1 LTAEITSPPASRFPA
16 SRISETLRRRA
27 KILFLYLSGQGL
39 VQLLGL
45 AAGFLLLRW
54 LDLSN
59 YAQFSI
65 AFSFQSTF
73 GMLTDMGICAT
84 ITALVGARV
93 NDPNVIGDYI
103 RSGRHVRNIMMAI
116 ISPIA
121 LVFFIFI
128 AHQHHWAPFSSTLLF
143 VSILAS
149 IYFTGMIS
157 YYTAPLL
164 IRRSLSRYYQYQI
177 LYAIIRIVATGF
189 LYISKLLNAWT
200 STWTT
205 AMGLL
210 IQGLLLRRASRQLI
224 VMPPKAKPEI
234 TRQMI
239 HYVLP
244 NLPSHIFYALQGQI
258 TIFLISIFGDTRNIA
273 EVGGLGRLAQLF
285 LLLTS
290 FNTAVIEPFMA
301 RMPKN
306 RVPQSFLT
314 ILTIAISICTVI
326 CLFGFLTPQIFL
338 WILGPQYANLRQEI
352 GWLLLGSCFSYLCSV
367 IWIMTAARRWIYW
380 STSWTTIGLIV
391 ATQIVFLTQVSIN
404 STLHAI
410 LFTTA
415 SGAAHL
421 LSMFINAIRG
431 FIQGPRVKIPEAEV
445 ATEPAP
451 EEDLLVNP

>member
-1 LTAEITSPPASRFPA
+1 LTDEIKSSPTVSPLFQ
-16 SRISETLRRRA
+16 TFLRRA
-27 KILFLYLSGQGL
+27 KIIFLYLSGQGL

-45 AAGFLLLRW
+45 ATGFLLLRW
-54 LDLSN
+54 LDLPN

-84 ITALVGARV
+84 ITALVGSRV
-93 NDPNVIGDYI
+93 NDPKVIGDYI
-103 RSGRHVRNIMMAI
+103 RSGRHVRNIMMFI
-116 ISPIA
+116 LSPVA

-128 AHQHHWAPFSSTLLF
+128 AHQHHWNTLSSSLLF

-149 IYFTGMIS
+149 IYFSGMIS

-164 IRRSLSRYYQYQI
+164 IRRSLTRYYQFQI
-177 LYAIIRIVATGF
+177 VYAFARIAGNGALYLTH
-189 LYISKLLNAWT
+189 LLNSWT
-200 STWTT
+200 SGWTT
-205 AMGLL
+205 AISLL
-210 IQGLLLRRASRQLI
+210 THGFLLRFTARKMI
-224 VMPPKAKPEI
+224 VMPPKVKPEI

-285 LLLTS
+285 LLLS
-290 FNTAVIEPFMA
+290 GFNTAIIEPFMA
-301 RMPKN
+301 RIPKN

-314 ILTIAISICTVI
+314 ILSIAIMLCAAI
-326 CLFGFLTPQIFL
+326 CLTGFLAPQIYL
-338 WILGPQYANLRQEI
+338 WVLGPQYATLKREV

-367 IWIMTAARRWIYW
+367 VWYMTAARRWIYW

-391 ATQIVFLTQVSIN
+391 ATQILFLTQVRID

-410 LFTTA
+410 YFTAA

-431 FIQGPRVKIPEAEV
+431 FIYGPRVKIAPDE
-445 ATEPAP
+445 TSP